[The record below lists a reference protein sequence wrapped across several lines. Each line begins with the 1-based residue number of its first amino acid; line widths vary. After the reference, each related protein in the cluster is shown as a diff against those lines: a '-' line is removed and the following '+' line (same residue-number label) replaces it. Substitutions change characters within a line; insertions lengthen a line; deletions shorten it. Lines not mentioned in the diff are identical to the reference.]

1 MATGL
6 SLNFQGQ
13 GDGTFGVGSLCP
25 TRIRGSSTPLIW
37 LALVMCLSG
46 SPVADKLP
54 FFLFEFRF
62 VTLAYS
68 LSQVGAGQRSCNVA
82 HWRSVGL
89 RLGVEWQMGYSVGVD
104 SAVGAA
110 GRRRDGG
117 GGWDVRT
124 VARRRQKGGLKR
136 AVSALPDAAVCFVSA
151 VAATTN
157 DATTCAAAP
166 TKRRAPRRVGRWCHQ
181 DGVPSLLRGR
191 RIRRRPAAVA
201 PPRRGTPPTPVA
213 AGGRARR
220 GASARRAG
228 RVGEPG
234 GEGAPLG
241 YADTAAVCG

>member
-157 DATTCAAAP
+157 DATTCAAALP
-166 TKRRAPRRVGRWCHQ
+166 N
-181 DGVPSLLRGR
+181 GV
-191 RIRRRPAAVA
+191 
-201 PPRRGTPPTPVA
+201 
-213 AGGRARR
+213 RR
-220 GASARRAG
+220 GASVVGAIRTAYLLYCAGAAYRERRA
-228 RVGEPG
+228 PG
-234 GEGAPLG
+234 GGRRRWRHPDGAPHPRR
-241 YADTAAVCG
+241 